1 MDAAGKSIDAAFP
14 GRGDPMP
21 RLSQVLDRVGEAF
34 RLPAEV
40 LTDLRIALDE
50 IVTNIQKYAYAG
62 GESRGFTLHCEILNG
77 NLRTTIED
85 EGVPFD
91 PLASP
96 EPDLTVPLA
105 SRNVGGLGVH
115 FVKSL
120 MNNVAYERVGNRNR
134 VTLTQVLEATG
145 APHDPQ

>member
-1 MDAAGKSIDAAFP
+1 
-14 GRGDPMP
+14 MP

-50 IVTNIQKYAYAG
+50 IVTNILKYAYAG
-62 GESRGFTLHCEILNG
+62 GESRGFTIHCEIHNG
-77 NLRTTIED
+77 SLRTTIED

-105 SRNVGGLGVH
+105 SRKVGGLGVH

-120 MNNVAYERVGNRNR
+120 MNTVAYERVGNRNR
-134 VTLTQVLEATG
+134 VTLTQDLESHRSPT
-145 APHDPQ
+145 